1 MNNRFLLI
9 LISCIV
15 VLGGIF
21 FITKNNDDTASNS
34 QGTASQHITGKAD
47 SKVVLVEYGDFEC
60 PACAAYFPIVSQIK
74 TDYKDKIAFQF
85 RHFPLVQIHQNAM
98 ASSRAAEAAGK
109 QGKFW
114 EMHDLLYGQQ
124 DAWAKSS
131 NATAIFEDYATQL
144 GINVEQ
150 FKVDSASSAVLD
162 TINADVGEG
171 QKLNITGTPTFV
183 LNGRVIT
190 ETPQTYEAF
199 AKILDEE
206 INKQSSAQ

>member
-15 VLGGIF
+15 ILGGVF
-21 FITKNNDDTASNS
+21 FITKNNKDDAASTS
-34 QGTASQHITGKAD
+34 QGTASQHVTGKTD

-114 EMHDLLYGQQ
+114 EMHDLLYSQQ

-144 GINVEQ
+144 GINVDQ
-150 FKVDSASSAVLD
+150 FKTDSASSAVLD
-162 TINADVGEG
+162 TINADVREG
-171 QKLNITGTPTFV
+171 QNLKITGTPTFV
-183 LNGRVIT
+183 LNGTVIT

-199 AKILDEE
+199 AKILDAE
-206 INKQSSAQ
+206 INKQAN